1 MKRKQV
7 FGTKTTVFHHIILFI
22 NQSDLGI
29 TKLKLY
35 SSHKHENNVLLFPV
49 LSGTYFIHL
58 HIKFIYS
65 LHMPKHYGLS

>member
-1 MKRKQV
+1 M

-22 NQSDLGI
+22 NQSDLAI

-35 SSHKHENNVLLFPV
+35 SSHNQENNMVPFSV

-58 HIKFIYS
+58 HIKSTYS
-65 LHMPKHYGLS
+65 LHMPKHYGLG